1 MAGNAYL
8 TRMPLGFVGAVTRP
22 RDLTIEP
29 VTLDHTNLFSTYGLP
44 GKYVNDQFVP
54 LVDGDTIDKL
64 KGIFVRPFPI
74 TSAPDLAYL
83 GVTANQVGD
92 NLKRGYICVKATAGN
107 ALTAK
112 KGDPVYVRVTAGTT
126 ASPVGS
132 FVLTPDATA
141 ENTPQLTNAEVMG
154 PGEADGRIEIA
165 FNI

>member
-1 MAGNAYL
+1 MAGTAYL

-29 VTLDHTNLFSTYGLP
+29 VTLDHTKLFPTYGLP

-54 LVDGDTIDKL
+54 LADGDTIDKV

-107 ALTAK
+107 AANAK
-112 KGDPVYVRVTAGTT
+112 KGAPVYVRVTAGTA

-141 ENTPQLTNAEVMG
+141 TNTPQLPNAEVMG